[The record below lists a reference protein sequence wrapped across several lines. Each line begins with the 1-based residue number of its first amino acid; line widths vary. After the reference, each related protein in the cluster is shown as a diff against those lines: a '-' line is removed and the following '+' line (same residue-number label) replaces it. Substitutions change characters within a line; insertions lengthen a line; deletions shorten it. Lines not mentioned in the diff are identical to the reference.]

1 MRSEISEIKGENEA
15 IKSAIEAIKGDNEAI
30 KSAVE
35 AIKREN
41 EARKGENEALSADN
55 TKLREL
61 LDGHNKRLVILEGDL
76 AASDK
81 SNKHTQI
88 HTGDSQIFTN
98 ISRFNQGEA
107 NINLILDVLE

>member
-1 MRSEISEIKGENEA
+1 MRSEINE

-30 KSAVE
+30 KSANEVL
-35 AIKREN
+35 KRDN
-41 EARKGENEALSADN
+41 EARKGENEALLSDN

-61 LDGHNKRLVILEGDL
+61 LDGYNKRLVILEGDL

-98 ISRFNQGEA
+98 ISRYNQGEA